1 LGREH
6 EECCVTRIALVAPV
20 LALRVGLSAL
30 LDAAGLEV
38 HWQAGCLA
46 EVEPHLGESDVL
58 VVCTGGISGSELR
71 TLLKSSGGRLAL
83 LLLVEGAQ
91 EIPDLRDLA
100 LRAWGM
106 LPLEATG
113 AELAAAIQALDEG
126 LLVSAPAL
134 AQLSPGRSAA
144 GSIEEGGP
152 LTGRELEVLQH
163 LAQGLANKQIG
174 AALGISE
181 HTVKFHV
188 ASIYAKLGAANR
200 AEAVRLGV
208 QSGLVVL

>member
-1 LGREH
+1 M
-6 EECCVTRIALVAPV
+6 TQIALVAPAM
-20 LALRVGLSAL
+20 ALRVGLSAL

-38 HWQAGCLA
+38 NWQAGSLA
-46 EVEPHLGESDVL
+46 EVEPHLGESDVFVL
-58 VVCTGGISGSELR
+58 CTGGVSASELR
-71 TLLKSSGGRLAL
+71 ALLKNSDGRLAL
-83 LLLVEGAQ
+83 LLLVDGAQ
-91 EIPDLRDLA
+91 DIPDLLNLP
-100 LRAWGM
+100 LRAWGV

-113 AELAAAIQALDEG
+113 AELAVAIRALDEG

-134 AQLSPGRSAA
+134 AQLNLGRSTA
-144 GSIEEGGP
+144 GSVEEGGP

-188 ASIYAKLGAANR
+188 ASIYSKLGAANR